1 MVADGKHAVS
11 KEAMTLMTNARPMQ
25 KPATK
30 PKRLEARVTESEKAL
45 VEQAAAIAGRSITD
59 FVVSS
64 ALEKAEETIRS
75 HQVLTLS
82 AHDSEAFALAILNP
96 PAPTE
101 RQLAA
106 ARRYR
111 ELIGE

>member
-1 MVADGKHAVS
+1 MV
-11 KEAMTLMTNARPMQ
+11 LMTDAATTHRS
-25 KPATK
+25 PAK
-30 PKRLEARVTESEKAL
+30 PKRLEARVTEREKEL
-45 VEQAAAIAGRSITD
+45 VERAAALTGRSVTD

-82 AHDSEAFALAILNP
+82 ARDSQAFALAVLNP

-106 ARRYR
+106 VRRYR
-111 ELIGE
+111 EFIGE

>member
-1 MVADGKHAVS
+1 
-11 KEAMTLMTNARPMQ
+11 MTLMTRTTPAR
-25 KPATK
+25 KPPTK
-30 PKRLEARVTESEKAL
+30 PKRLEARVAESEKEL
-45 VEQAAAIAGRSITD
+45 IERAAAMAGRSVTD

-82 AHDSEAFALAILNP
+82 ARDSQAFALAVLDP

-106 ARRYR
+106 VRRYR
-111 ELIGE
+111 EFIGE